1 MTKNFEALIKYFKEE
16 DVEYF
21 YDNNKNVIYIV
32 IGKSNSGKKIF
43 AQIFDNQAIVR
54 VYMSMKIGDNIKMD
68 KNIQYRLFEYFH
80 RANLGMLRGNFEY
93 DIENKGF
100 CFKNY
105 FESEMISNKNY
116 VMYNIV
122 LPVIMYRKYAIG
134 IKDVIKTKKSVK
146 SIIRNIE
153 KDI

>member
-1 MTKNFEALIKYFKEE
+1 MSKNIEIVIKYFTEE
-16 DVEYF
+16 NIEYN
-21 YDNNKNVIYIV
+21 YNKDKNTLNVV

-43 AQIFDNQAIVR
+43 AQIVDNQTIVR
-54 VYMSMKIGDNIKMD
+54 VYLAMKIGDSIKID
-68 KNIQYRLFEYFH
+68 KNIKYRLFEYFH

-122 LPVIMYRKYAIG
+122 LPVIMYRKYAVG

-146 SIIRNIE
+146 SIIRKIE
-153 KDI
+153 KEI